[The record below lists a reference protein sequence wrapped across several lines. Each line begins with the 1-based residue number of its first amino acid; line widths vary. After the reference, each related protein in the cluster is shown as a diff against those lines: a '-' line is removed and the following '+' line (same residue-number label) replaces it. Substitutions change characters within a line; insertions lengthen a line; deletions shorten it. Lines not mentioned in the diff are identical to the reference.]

1 MVLKRRTDL
10 AEDSKIRNV
19 DSRGRN
25 IVADFIQTS
34 ENYNW
39 TDCSWRGRVYCDGD
53 LVIVSSAANQPT
65 FTKNAIIEGFV
76 PVVVQDG
83 L

>member
-1 MVLKRRTDL
+1 MR
-10 AEDSKIRNV
+10 KIPR
-19 DSRGRN
+19 SGMS
-25 IVADFIQTS
+25 IVEVGILLQIIEQS
-34 ENYNW
+34 VNYNW

-53 LVIVSSAANQPT
+53 LVIVSSAANRPT